1 MVLGLNDIF
10 HTLLHPIGKG
20 WFSQWIASGVWRISK
35 LTGHRGGQIAGPTA
49 MVVAVV
55 AWTLLQGLGWA
66 LIYLPHVPGGFSYSS
81 DIDPG
86 RYNAFAEAL
95 YISLV
100 TLGTLGFGDV
110 IPVEPWIRVFSPVQA
125 LTGFALLTAALSWF
139 GQIYPALGRRRTLSI
154 RVHLLED
161 NGYAETLR
169 EADTSTGNRVLGE
182 VTASITQVRVDLTQN
197 TETYYFRETDPRMS
211 LAASMPYLQKLSV
224 AARDSPVRDIRGDG
238 ELLRSAL
245 DDLARHFATQFG
257 LSGDSTGEILDS
269 FARDHGHAVQQE
281 S

>member
-1 MVLGLNDIF
+1 
-10 HTLLHPIGKG
+10 
-20 WFSQWIASGVWRISK
+20 
-35 LTGHRGGQIAGPTA
+35 

-55 AWTLLQGLGWA
+55 SWTLLQGLGWA
-66 LIYLPHVPGGFSYSS
+66 LIYYPHVPEGFSYSA

-86 RYNAFAEAL
+86 LYSEFAEAL

-110 IPVEPWIRVFSPVQA
+110 IPVDPWIRLFSPIQA

-161 NGYAETLR
+161 NGYVETLR
-169 EADTSTGNRVLGE
+169 EPEASTGNRLLEE
-182 VTASITQVRVDLTQN
+182 VAASITEVRVDLTQN

-211 LAASMPYLQKLSV
+211 FAASMPYLQKLSV
-224 AARDSPVRDIRGDG
+224 AARDSTVREIRADG
-238 ELLRSAL
+238 ELLQSAL
-245 DDLARHFATQFG
+245 DDLTRHFSTQFG
-257 LSGDSTGEILDS
+257 LSGDSTGEILDH
-269 FARDHGHAVQQE
+269 FVRDHGHAVQKE
-281 S
+281 T